1 MRYQFFL
8 LIFLVVLIFPTYG
21 QPIKTP
27 AIERA
32 ETCQSNPKHTYQVF
46 VPEVDTS
53 FRQIPLLILIGP
65 HGDGKLAVNGFKE
78 AAQKYQVI
86 IVGSNLIKNNDLNYI
101 SEIDELVADVRNRYP
116 IGKILFVGGFSGG
129 ARMAIGYAVDHAI
142 SGVIAYGALAPTKQ
156 LAELK
161 CRVFAVTG
169 TDDFNFVEAAQFVIN
184 PQQMPSNVLLETT
197 NATHEW
203 PSKSILQQSLGYML
217 LSTMPPGTPA
227 EKKKMVQEYVAQQ
240 KNRIDNLM
248 KTSNYIQAAL
258 ITRNLFQFSYFERE
272 GSFFSL
278 FDQIVN
284 DANYLQQV
292 DRLSQSVQFEEKAR
306 NGFYSNI
313 LEKDSSW
320 WRQDVDFLNSKIE
333 TEKDEFMMMA
343 YKRIKGFLGI
353 FCYSMCDRFATEK
366 DTVKFE
372 KVLNVYRIAEP
383 KNPDMLQF
391 TKKLERLK
399 NSH

>member
-1 MRYQFFL
+1 
-8 LIFLVVLIFPTYG
+8 VLIFPTYG
-21 QPIKTP
+21 QPLKTP
-27 AIERA
+27 AIERT
-32 ETCQSNPKHTYQVF
+32 ETCQSNPKHTYQIF

-53 FRQIPLLILIGP
+53 FRQIPLLISIDP

-101 SEIDELVADVRNRYP
+101 SEIDELVADVKKRYP
-116 IGKILFVGGFSGG
+116 VGKILFVGGFSGG

-142 SGVIAYGALAPTKQ
+142 SGVIAYGALAPAKQ
-156 LAELK
+156 LAGLK

-169 TDDFNFVEAAQFVIN
+169 TDDFNFVEAAQFVID
-184 PQQMPSNVLLETT
+184 PQQMPSNLLIETT

-203 PSKSILQQSLGYML
+203 PSKSIMQQSLGYML

-227 EKKKMVQEYVAQQ
+227 EKKKMVQEYTTQQ

-272 GSFFSL
+272 GAFFSL
-278 FDQIVN
+278 FDQISN
-284 DANYLQQV
+284 DTNYQQQV
-292 DRLSQSVQFEEKAR
+292 DRLSRSVQFEEKVR
-306 NGFYSNI
+306 NGFYSDI
-313 LEKDSSW
+313 LEKDSVW

-353 FCYSMCDRFATEK
+353 FCYSMCDRFANEK
-366 DTVKFE
+366 DTAKLE
-372 KVLNVYRIAEP
+372 KVLIVYRITEP

-391 TKKLERLK
+391 TKKLEQLK
-399 NSH
+399 KSQ